1 LFTVTVSE
9 HSPVLTRHAKQV
21 RRGNPDHWFIATQ
34 DKALQAQVACRTGV
48 PLVFASVN
56 GLHLADPP
64 EQAKA
69 AIAATQAADQVLP
82 AHERTTGALKDLE
95 ELKPKDESWKKFKRK
110 KTKGPNPLSV
120 KKKQKKGPQ
129 PQHRP
134 KGPDGSAAAAAA
146 AGGGGDGA
154 SSEAA
159 AAAKKRKRKKAKQPK
174 QQPAADG
181 GAAGG
186 E

>member
-1 LFTVTVSE
+1 
-9 HSPVLTRHAKQV
+9 V
-21 RRGNPDHWFIATQ
+21 RRGNSDHWFIATQ
-34 DKALQAQVACRTGV
+34 DKALQAQLARRTGV

-95 ELKPKDESWKKFKRK
+95 EIKPKDDSWKKFKRK

-120 KKKQKKGPQ
+120 KKKQKKGGQ
-129 PQHRP
+129 QQQHRP
-134 KGPDGSAAAAAA
+134 KGTGGSAAAAAA
-146 AGGGGDGA
+146 SGGGDGA

-159 AAAKKRKRKKAKQPK
+159 AAAKKRKRKKLKQPK
-174 QQPAADG
+174 EPAAAGG